1 MLDKFRSSKGVNRLQ
16 GKILS
21 WSSALS
27 LSILLLSLAGAAQA
41 IRAFAALFTPL
52 VLDYTE
58 MMLVGGTW
66 QFQHNGLAATY
77 LPPDTPYHLP
87 GIQYPP
93 LFPILMSLLNWLTG
107 VTLVGAARFWSYGG
121 YVVAAFM
128 VVLLVRQFIF
138 QNFGKQK
145 LPSLPLFLSFFL
157 PFCFWPVIIFAHT
170 ARVDPLALFFSLLGI
185 WLYLKAGSKSSYG
198 WLVVVAAVLVL
209 AVYTKQT
216 YIVAPAAVF
225 FHLLLTLPGKAR
237 LKAFAFG
244 FTYAGFLV
252 AGYLLISLFSSAAFL
267 TIFDPARAAR
277 FILNY
282 APGMVAFFTLDHL
295 PLLIIAIAVAR
306 WQWRQGHRFYPLYLL
321 LSALSCI
328 TIVKDGAIDY
338 YFTELAYI
346 SCVLVGIAATYLY
359 ITYPPTFRKR
369 VYEVGED
376 TTYPTIVKNAQPS
389 RKYLRWV
396 VAGLAL
402 QGVIAIGML
411 VGWSQQRAA
420 DNFRDSWNTAVAI
433 VAQAQQQ
440 NRPALILT
448 NGLLIATEQNEKVG
462 DYLIYSILLSGGKTD
477 PQLLATDLTAQRWQ
491 LIITTDPPFYRW
503 PETISSALA
512 QHYNLN
518 ILSGRDGTNIYWVYT
533 PKK

>member
-1 MLDKFRSSKGVNRLQ
+1 MLDKFRSRQAISRDQ
-16 GKILS
+16 GKIIS

-27 LSILLLSLAGAAQA
+27 LSILLLSVAGAAQA

-58 MMLVGGTW
+58 MMLVGGAW
-66 QFQHNGLAATY
+66 QLQHNGLAATY
-77 LPPDTPYHLP
+77 LPPDTPYNLP

-93 LFPILMSLLNWLTG
+93 LFPLLLSLLNWLTG
-107 VTLVGAARFWSYGG
+107 ISLVGAARFWSYGG
-121 YVVAAFM
+121 YAAAAVM
-128 VVLLVRQFIF
+128 VVLLVRQFSF
-138 QNFGKQK
+138 QSSGRQK
-145 LPSLPLFLSFFL
+145 LPTLPLFLAFFL

-185 WLYLKAGSKSSYG
+185 WLYLKHGSKSSYR

-225 FHLLLTLPGKAR
+225 FHLLLTSPGKAR

-252 AGYLLISLFSSAAFL
+252 AGYLLIVLFSNAAFL

-295 PLLIIAIAVAR
+295 PLLIVTIIVVA
-306 WQWRQGHRFYPLYLL
+306 WQWRQRHRFYPLYLL

-346 SCVLVGIAATYLY
+346 SCVLVGIAASQLY
-359 ITYPPTFRKR
+359 ITYPQPTK
-369 VYEVGED
+369 
-376 TTYPTIVKNAQPS
+376 TSQPP
-389 RKYLRWV
+389 RKYLRGFIFALV
-396 VAGLAL
+396 V
-402 QGVIAIGML
+402 QGVIAIGMF
-411 VGWSQQRAA
+411 VGWSQQKAA
-420 DNFRDSWNTAVAI
+420 DNFQDSWNSAVAT

-440 NRPALILT
+440 NRSALILT
-448 NGLLIATEQNEKVG
+448 NGLLIATGQYEKIG
-462 DYLIYSILLSGGKTD
+462 DYLIYSILLSGGKSD
-477 PQLLATDLTAQRWQ
+477 PQLLANDLTAQRWQ

-503 PETISSALA
+503 PETIARALA
-512 QHYNLN
+512 QHYKLN
-518 ILSGRDGTNIYWVYT
+518 ILSGRDGTNIYWVYM
-533 PKK
+533 PKV

>member
-1 MLDKFRSSKGVNRLQ
+1 MLDKFRSRQ
-16 GKILS
+16 
-21 WSSALS
+21 ALS
-27 LSILLLSLAGAAQA
+27 LSLLLLTLAGAAQA

-58 MMLVGGTW
+58 MMLTGGSW
-66 QFQHNGLAATY
+66 QLQHNGLAAAY

-93 LFPILMSLLNWLTG
+93 LFPLLMSLLNWLIG
-107 VTLVGAARFWSYGG
+107 VSLVGASRFWSYGS
-121 YVVAAFM
+121 YVAAAIM
-128 VVLLVRQFIF
+128 VVLLVRQFIT
-138 QNFGKQK
+138 QKLGKQK
-145 LPSLPLFLSFFL
+145 LPALPLFLSLFL

-170 ARVDPLALFFSLLGI
+170 ARVDPLALFFSLLGV
-185 WLYLKAGSKSSYG
+185 WLYLNYGSASSYRR
-198 WLVVVAAVLVL
+198 LVLVAAVLVL

-225 FHLLLTLPGKAR
+225 FHLLFTLPGKAR

-244 FTYAGFLV
+244 FTYAGFL
-252 AGYLLISLFSSAAFL
+252 AGGYLLIALFSNTAFL

-282 APGMVAFFTLDHL
+282 APGMIAFFTLDHL
-295 PLLIIAIAVAR
+295 PLLLIAVTVAG
-306 WQWRQGHRFYPLYLL
+306 WQWRQGYRFYPIYLL

-346 SCVLVGIAATYLY
+346 ICIQVGIAATYFY
-359 ITYPPTFRKR
+359 ITYPRTVIKGSFEIGN
-369 VYEVGED
+369 VA
-376 TTYPTIVKNAQPS
+376 TYPQTTKISQPPQ
-389 RKYLRWV
+389 KYLRGLV
-396 VAGLAL
+396 VALFVQGL
-402 QGVIAIGML
+402 IAIGMFA
-411 VGWSQQRAA
+411 GWGQQKAA
-420 DNFRDSWNTAVAI
+420 DNFRDSWNSAVST

-440 NRPALILT
+440 NRAALILT
-448 NGLLIATEQNEKVG
+448 NGLLIATGQYEKIG
-462 DYLIYSILLSGGKTD
+462 DYLIYSILLSGGKSD
-477 PQLLATDLTAQRWQ
+477 PQLLANDLTSQRWQ

-503 PETISSALA
+503 PESISSALSK
-512 QHYNLN
+512 HYNLN

-533 PKK
+533 PN